1 MDVARKPGSSSHWR
15 KQESRDIFVDR
26 AARQN
31 LRSRAYFKL
40 EQIQTKEKIL
50 KRGYRCVDL
59 GATPG
64 GWSQFAIERV
74 GSNGKVWALDL
85 SPMQPLA
92 GVTFILGDFTS
103 DPIRES
109 LLASMGEERVDLV
122 MSDMAPNIT
131 GNRAVDQPRM
141 ISLAED
147 AMVFSEEAL
156 RQGGSFLV
164 KLFQG
169 EGFED
174 YVALVRTRFGRV
186 KLIKPQASRSDSR
199 EMYLLAGNYGM

>member
-1 MDVARKPGSSSHWR
+1 MARKSGSPSHWR
-15 KQESRDIFVDR
+15 QQESRDIFVDK
-26 AARQN
+26 AARLN

-40 EQIQTKEKIL
+40 EQIQEKERIL

-59 GATPG
+59 GSTPG
-64 GWSQFAIERV
+64 GWSQFAVERV
-74 GSNGKVWALDL
+74 GSNGNVWAVDL
-85 SPMQPLA
+85 LPMQPLA
-92 GVTFILGDFTS
+92 GVNFILGDFTS
-103 DPIRES
+103 ESIRES
-109 LLASMGEERVDLV
+109 LLATMGDERVDLV
-122 MSDMAPNIT
+122 MSDVAPNLT
-131 GNRAVDQPRM
+131 GNRSVDQPRV

-147 AMVFSEEAL
+147 ALYFSEDTL

-174 YVALVRTRFGRV
+174 YVAAVRTRFRRV

-199 EMYLLAGNYGM
+199 EMYLLARNYRI

>member
-1 MDVARKPGSSSHWR
+1 VARKSGSPSHWR
-15 KQESRDIFVDR
+15 QQESRDIFVDK
-26 AARQN
+26 AARLN

-40 EQIQTKEKIL
+40 EQIQEKERIL

-59 GATPG
+59 GSTPG
-64 GWSQFAIERV
+64 GWSQFAVERV
-74 GSNGKVWALDL
+74 GSNGNVWAVDL
-85 SPMQPLA
+85 LPMQPLA
-92 GVTFILGDFTS
+92 GVNFILGDFTS
-103 DPIRES
+103 ESVRES
-109 LLASMGEERVDLV
+109 LLATMGDERVDLV
-122 MSDMAPNIT
+122 MSDVAPNLT
-131 GNRAVDQPRM
+131 GNRSVDQPRV

-147 AMVFSEEAL
+147 ALYFSEDTL

-174 YVALVRTRFGRV
+174 YVAAVRTRFRRV

-199 EMYLLAGNYGM
+199 EMYLLARNYRI

>member
-1 MDVARKPGSSSHWR
+1 MARKSGSPSHWR
-15 KQESRDIFVDR
+15 QQESRDIFVDK
-26 AARQN
+26 AARLN

-40 EQIQTKEKIL
+40 EQIQEKERIL

-59 GATPG
+59 GSTPG
-64 GWSQFAIERV
+64 GWSQFAVERV
-74 GSNGKVWALDL
+74 GSNGNVWAVDL
-85 SPMQPLA
+85 LPMQPLA
-92 GVTFILGDFTS
+92 GVNFILGDFTS
-103 DPIRES
+103 ESIRES
-109 LLASMGEERVDLV
+109 LLATMGDERVDLV
-122 MSDMAPNIT
+122 MSDMAPNLT
-131 GNRAVDQPRM
+131 GNRSVDQPRV

-147 AMVFSEEAL
+147 ALYFSEDTL

-174 YVALVRTRFGRV
+174 YVAAVRARFRRV

-199 EMYLLAGNYGM
+199 EMYLLARNYRI